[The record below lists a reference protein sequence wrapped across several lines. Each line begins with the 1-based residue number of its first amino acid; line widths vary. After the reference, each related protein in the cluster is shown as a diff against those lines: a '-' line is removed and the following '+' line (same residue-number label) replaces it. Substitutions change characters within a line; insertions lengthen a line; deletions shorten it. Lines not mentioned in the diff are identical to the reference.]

1 MLDSTPKATHCLC
14 GAVKMTVAT
23 VNPKFTVCH
32 CQMCRSWGSG
42 PFFAVQCGTEVTI
55 EGEEKVKEFDSS
67 AWAARG
73 FCTECGTHLYV
84 RFKKYQSYNMPVGL
98 FPKLAGLVMDTQ
110 YFSDSRPE
118 YYCFTQQTKEMTEAE
133 ILAFFAAELSEK

>member
-1 MLDSTPKATHCLC
+1 MPDSAQKITHCLC
-14 GAVKMTVAT
+14 GAVKITVTT

-32 CQMCRSWGSG
+32 CQMCRTWGGG

-55 EGEEKVKEFDSS
+55 DGEVKEFDSS

-73 FCTECGTHLYV
+73 FCAECGTHLYV

-110 YFSDSRPE
+110 YFNDKRPE
-118 YYCFTQQTKEMTEAE
+118 YYCFTNQTKTMTEAE
-133 ILAFFAAELSEK
+133 IQAFFAADLAEE